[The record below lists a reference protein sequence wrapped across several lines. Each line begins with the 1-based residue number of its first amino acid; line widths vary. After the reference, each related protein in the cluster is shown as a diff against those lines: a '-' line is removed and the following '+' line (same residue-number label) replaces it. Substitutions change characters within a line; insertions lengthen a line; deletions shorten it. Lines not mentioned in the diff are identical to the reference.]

1 MAEVKPRCRL
11 YLQFPAQPSAKL
23 EAQLAQA
30 LASADAAC
38 VLLCRDDAPTD
49 ESHAGRLLDLIQG
62 RGVACLIEA
71 DARLAERL
79 GTDGLHIAADDEAYR
94 KARDLLG
101 ESASIGAGCGESRHD
116 AMRLAELGVDYIA
129 FGPAAAS
136 DIGGIDQYAELIAWW
151 SEIFVVPCVAWNVDS
166 PEDAARLAALGAD
179 FVAPS
184 NRIWR
189 DDSVVSLIAAI
200 DSAIRHVRRA
210 A

>member
-11 YLQFPAQPSAKL
+11 YLQLPAQPSAKL

-71 DARLAERL
+71 DARPAERL

-94 KARDLLG
+94 KAR
-101 ESASIGAGCGESRHD
+101 E
-116 AMRLAELGVDYIA
+116 RLRYLEEA
-129 FGPAAAS
+129 AAAS
-136 DIGGIDQYAELIAWW
+136 TRAAEL
-151 SEIFVVPCVAWNVDS
+151 
-166 PEDAARLAALGAD
+166 ARLRYVEGGSDFLQVLDAERTMLERENERALGRTA
-179 FVAPS
+179 AETG
-184 NRIWR
+184 
-189 DDSVVSLIAAI
+189 LIA
-200 DSAIRHVRRA
+200 VYRA
-210 A
+210 LGGANVKLPVPSLSSTSVWSSR

>member
-200 DSAIRHVRRA
+200 DSAIRHVRGA